1 MYEKRT
7 FLVGTAVE
15 TSAAITAAGFAN
27 TEIGM
32 FTSSGVNVG
41 GAIATSEWPLFVAQK
56 QTDDLTKGTRK
67 SYMIPYASAIKSV
80 RVADYV
86 AAAPMTKFIGYDGS
100 DTTKTLSYDCE
111 TDYGIKFVIDSPYV
125 RKYYNSYAGG
135 GLKKTIH
142 ITTDCCEDC
151 DAGCGTAVCYTETAK
166 FVQKI
171 NDTNPVDSGIAF
183 SIYNSVYAEMMLDAA
198 ASDTVTA
205 DAGFGTVTIADGT
218 ATFTLGSPTVT
229 FSVNQTIP
237 SGTYL
242 RISPSNVSAPTNAD
256 PVYRVLTGVT
266 AGTTITLDTPWQ
278 RATDTGIVTDSTLAD
293 SEIAAVVVSAVT
305 ACGIKITGKFVST
318 TTGCCCFPPF
328 PWDVDGVT
336 FIIANPD
343 LGKLPC
349 SALTITD
356 GDDLTMGQGTY
367 NQLIYDEMYAYGY
380 SDIRQWFKD
389 CAFNNNYTSYLTP
402 GGTYSVF
409 YIDYVVPVDVP
420 NESLIS
426 GTPVSLEIAVL
437 TANRAGFV
445 TMVNLLGAAAGLPA
459 VV

>member
-27 TEIGM
+27 TEIGL
-32 FTSSGVNVG
+32 FTSAGVNVG
-41 GAIATSEWPLFVAQK
+41 GAIASSEWPMFVAQK
-56 QTDDLTKGTRK
+56 QTNDLTKGTRK

-80 RVADYV
+80 RVANYV
-86 AAAPMTKFIGYDGS
+86 AESPMTKFIGYDGS
-100 DTTKTLSYDCE
+100 NATKTLSYDCE

-142 ITTDCCEDC
+142 ITTDCCADC
-151 DAGCGTAVCYTETAK
+151 DAGCGTAVCTTETAK
-166 FVQKI
+166 FVTKI
-171 NDTNPVDSGIAF
+171 NDTTPEDSGIAF
-183 SIYNSVYAEMMLDAA
+183 SIYNQIYAEQLALGTFTANNGTGFLLAVVNGSTSVTSSGAHGLVAGNVIRIAGTASTVPVYVVESAPTTTTLILNTPYQGTTDAAVAA
-198 ASDTVTA
+198 ASWGIMTV
-205 DAGFGTVTIADGT
+205 I
-218 ATFTLGSPTVT
+218 
-229 FSVNQTIP
+229 
-237 SGTYL
+237 
-242 RISPSNVSAPTNAD
+242 TN
-256 PVYRVLTGVT
+256 
-266 AGTTITLDTPWQ
+266 
-278 RATDTGIVTDSTLAD
+278 
-293 SEIAAVVVSAVT
+293 
-305 ACGIKITGKFVST
+305 CGIKITGKFVSS

-336 FIIANPD
+336 FIIANPEI
-343 LGKLPC
+343 GKLPC

-356 GDDLTMGQGTY
+356 GNALTMGQGTY

-380 SDIRQWFKD
+380 SDIRQWFTD

-409 YIDYVVPVDVP
+409 YIDYVVPVDSP

-459 VV
+459 VA